1 MEQTAWSRQLVTDSL
16 EQTAWSRQ
24 LGGSRQLRHQTA
36 GATDSREQQTAG
48 AADSWKQLEAADS
61 WGSKQLEAADSGG
74 KLTAEG
80 NSQLGGSRQ
89 RGGGRQTAG
98 GELGTHRRRINAE
111 EKAKRGKEW
120 NKFCPQAAATTL
132 AFSSVFILFL

>member
-1 MEQTAWSRQLVTDSL
+1 MEQTACNRQLGTDSL
-16 EQTAWSRQ
+16 EQRA
-24 LGGSRQLRHQTA
+24 GG
-36 GATDSREQQTAG
+36 QQTAEASDSWGNRQQG
-48 AADSWKQLEAADS
+48 AADSWGSRQLEAADS

-120 NKFCPQAAATTL
+120 NKFCPP
-132 AFSSVFILFL
+132 SSSDDLSLLFCINPSSMLTA